1 MAGIKMNGAL
11 ILPTLQLDCAIVGA
25 AGVTLDGTTGGA
37 GLELP
42 PPAGGPDEQPVAR
55 AKVWVHEVGGVR
67 TTPFLPTAVIV
78 TVVPAGTL
86 TVPAEAAM
94 AAPLLRET

>member
-1 MAGIKMNGAL
+1 MNGVL
-11 ILPTLQLDCAIVGA
+11 ILLALQLDCEIVGA
-25 AGVTLDGTTGGA
+25 AGVTVEGATGGA

-42 PPAGGPDEQPVAR
+42 PPAGGLDEQFVAS
-55 AKVWVHEVGGVR
+55 ANVWVHDVGGCK

-86 TVPAEAAM
+86 TVPAEAATG
-94 AAPLLRET
+94 APLPTETK